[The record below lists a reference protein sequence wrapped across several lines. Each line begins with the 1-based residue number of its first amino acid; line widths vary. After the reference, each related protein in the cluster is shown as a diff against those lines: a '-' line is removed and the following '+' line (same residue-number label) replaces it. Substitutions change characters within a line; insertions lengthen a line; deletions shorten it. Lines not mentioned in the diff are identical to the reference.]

1 LRERSDDRLRVQT
14 DTSVGGRG
22 QLVELIAA
30 GLSIVL
36 INLVLSGD
44 NAVVIGMAAH
54 RLPQHQRR
62 MAIIVGS
69 GAAIV
74 LRVILTAVATILLQ
88 LPWIRLVGGALL
100 LWIGY
105 KLLEEEEEQHEGSGK
120 SGGFYE
126 AISTIIVADFVM
138 SVDNILGVAAAAR
151 GDLALLIFGLVFSM
165 IVVMVGGTLIAS
177 MIDRFWWLAYV
188 GSAVIAWT
196 GAEMMF
202 EDSVVVGLIGEPGT
216 LTYVLVAAIT
226 LAVLGAAH
234 YMHRYRPTQR
244 RLGSQASGD

>member
-1 LRERSDDRLRVQT
+1 V
-14 DTSVGGRG
+14 
-22 QLVELIAA
+22 LVELIAA

-54 RLPQHQRR
+54 RLPRQQRR
-62 MAIIVGS
+62 MAIVIGS

-74 LRVILTAVATILLQ
+74 LRVVLTAVATLLLQ
-88 LPWIRLVGGALL
+88 LPWIRLIGGALL
-100 LWIGY
+100 LWIAV
-105 KLLEEEEEQHEGSGK
+105 KLLEEEEETHEGTGK
-120 SGGFYE
+120 VEGFYE

-138 SVDNILGVAAAAR
+138 SVDNILGVAAAAN
-151 GDLALLIFGLVFSM
+151 GDVALLIFGLAFSM
-165 IVVMVGGTLIAS
+165 VVVMVGGSLIAS
-177 MIDRFWWLAYV
+177 MIDRFWWLVYL

-202 EDSVVVGLIGEPGT
+202 EDSVVEGLLGEPST

-226 LAVLGAAH
+226 LTALATGH
-234 YMHRYRPTQR
+234 FIHRYLPTQR
-244 RLGSQASGD
+244 RLRQGASRD

>member
-1 LRERSDDRLRVQT
+1 MVRTLHEQRSGI
-14 DTSVGGRG
+14 GGWKG
-22 QLVELIAA
+22 NVPVELIAA
-30 GLSIVL
+30 GVSIVL

-54 RLPQHQRR
+54 RLPRHQRR
-62 MAIIVGS
+62 MAIVLGS

-88 LPWIRLVGGALL
+88 LAWIRLVGGALL

-105 KLLEEEEEQHEGSGK
+105 KLLEEEEEVHEGAGRAE
-120 SGGFYE
+120 GFYE

-138 SVDNILGVAAAAR
+138 SVDNILGVAAAAH
-151 GDLALLIFGLVFSM
+151 GDLALLIFGLAFSM
-165 IVVMVGGTLIAS
+165 VVVMVGGSLIAS
-177 MIDRFWWLAYV
+177 MLDRFWWLAYL

-202 EDSVVVGLIGEPGT
+202 EDSVVEDVLGEPGT
-216 LTYVLVAAIT
+216 TTMILVAVIT
-226 LAVLGAAH
+226 MAVLGAAH
-234 YMHRYRPTQR
+234 YFHRHRPMQR
-244 RLGSQASGD
+244 RLGHQASRD

>member
-1 LRERSDDRLRVQT
+1 MSSARQPVEKGSAQ
-14 DTSVGGRG
+14 
-22 QLVELIAA
+22 VELIAA
-30 GLSIVL
+30 GVSIVL

-62 MAIIVGS
+62 MAIVLGS

-74 LRVILTAVATILLQ
+74 LRVILTAVATLLLQ

-100 LWIGY
+100 LWIAF
-105 KLLEEEEEQHEGSGK
+105 KLLEEEEEQHEGTGK
-120 SGGFYE
+120 AEGFYE

-138 SVDNILGVAAAAR
+138 SVDNILGVAAAAH
-151 GDLALLIFGLVFSM
+151 GDLALLIFGLAFSM
-165 IVVMVGGTLIAS
+165 VVVMVGGSLIAS

-202 EDSVVVGLIGEPGT
+202 EDSVVTALVGEPT
-216 LTYVLVAAIT
+216 TVTYVCVAAIT
-226 LAVLGAAH
+226 LAVLGTAH
-234 YMHRYRPTQR
+234 YVHRHRPMQR
-244 RLGSQASGD
+244 RLRQRASHD